1 MQIRNIMNSPI
12 DYKKFE
18 LFPTPVYKSK
28 IEVQDR
34 WLKLCKSTEY
44 DRMKTGNGDISKNRN
59 ILDNLDLKNDIE
71 DHINVYV
78 RDWLK
83 VHWKTE
89 FYLTSSWLVQHK
101 KGDWAQLHHHA
112 NSLISGV
119 YYLKTPENSG
129 DLFFHRNVN
138 HLLSANLAFE
148 TLEDT
153 NINNDLIKFNVKEGM
168 IIIFPSNVFHSIGK
182 TNSIDSRYC
191 IAFNSYIVGDISKYN
206 EGSLHIK
213 DVE

>member
-1 MQIRNIMNSPI
+1 
-12 DYKKFE
+12 
-18 LFPTPVYKSK
+18 
-28 IEVQDR
+28 
-34 WLKLCKSTEY
+34 
-44 DRMKTGNGDISKNRN
+44 MKTFEFWPIVLYANEIKINSKWLDFVKNIAFRRMDIGNGNISEN
-59 ILDNLDLKNDIE
+59 IKILNEERLSDLKQEIE
-71 DHINVYV
+71 NNLKNYCENV
-78 RDWLK
+78 LK
-83 VHWKTE
+83 IKHKFNIT
-89 FYLTSSWLVQHK
+89 TSWCVKQNT
-101 KGDWAQLHHHA
+101 GDWGQPHEHK